1 MTETM
6 WPAPFAASP
15 IRGQVTVPG
24 SKSMANRA
32 LLLAALADG
41 PSTLTDL
48 PLDARDIQLMMA
60 ALRSLGVRCEI
71 DVVTQA
77 THVFPGELRGPADID
92 CGLAGTVMRF
102 LPPVAALARGDIRFD
117 GDARARERPM
127 ATSISAL
134 KELGIEVSTESSLA
148 LPFTIH
154 ADGEVSGGSV
164 TLDATSSSQFVSALL
179 LPGRCFREGISVHH
193 HGGAVPSL
201 PHIEMTVRMLQEHGV
216 PVTVD
221 TTDPTDATWS
231 IESGVIEA
239 RDRKIEPDISNSLP
253 FAAAALVTGGSV
265 EIAGWPPV
273 GLQPVAAVRDLLNE
287 LGANTV
293 LSDTGLTVQG
303 TGEINGIDRDLSDLG
318 ELVPNVVALCAL
330 ATGPSKL
337 SGISHIAGHET
348 DRLKALATELNR
360 LGGSV
365 SAKSDGFEIHPVKL
379 SGGDWHTYRDH
390 RMATTGA
397 IIGLRVPDVRIENIG
412 TTGKTFPEFPR
423 IWQDLVTGSNTVV

>member
-32 LLLAALADG
+32 LLLAALANG
-41 PSTLTDL
+41 PSTLTGL
-48 PLDARDIQLMMA
+48 PLDARDIQLMLA
-60 ALRSLGVRCEI
+60 GLRSLGVRCEI
-71 DVVTQA
+71 DVATRA

-117 GDARARERPM
+117 GDGRARERPM

-134 KELGIEVSTESSLA
+134 KDLGIEVSTESSPG
-148 LPFTIH
+148 LPFTIRG
-154 ADGEVSGGSV
+154 DGAVSGGSV
-164 TLDATSSSQFVSALL
+164 TLDASSSSQFVSALL
-179 LPGRCFREGISVHH
+179 LPGRRFREGISVRHR
-193 HGGAVPSL
+193 GGPIPSL

-221 TTDPTDATWS
+221 TTDPTNATWS

-239 RDRKIEPDISNSLP
+239 RDRKVEPDISNSLP

-265 EIAGWPPV
+265 EIAGWPPD
-273 GLQPVAAVRDLLNE
+273 GLQPVAAVRELLSE
-287 LGANTV
+287 LGADTV

-303 TGEINGIDRDLSDLG
+303 TGEINGIERDLSDLG

-348 DRLKALATELNR
+348 DRLQALATELNR
-360 LGGSV
+360 LGGNV
-365 SAKSDGFEIHPVKL
+365 SAKSDGFEIYPAKL
-379 SGGDWHTYRDH
+379 SGGDWRTYHDH

-423 IWQDLVTGSNTVV
+423 IWQDLVTGNKTVV